1 MVIPKDESEFEVTI
15 RATDDAEWE
24 GRIIEYNISRLL
36 PTLHLCH
43 SWSSLDA
50 AIAGVTRRWQRLFP
64 GEEAPDFDEAVT
76 EGCPPTDAC

>member
-24 GRIIEYNISRLL
+24 GRIVEYNMSRLL
-36 PTLHLCH
+36 PTLHLRH

-50 AIAGVTRRWQRLFP
+50 AVTGVTRCWQRLFP
-64 GEEAPDFDEAVT
+64 DEEAPDFGGAVT
-76 EGCPPTDAC
+76 ERCPLPDAC